1 MIKSNDE
8 MGKEEPKNKSS
19 FKKFS
24 ELKSTGKVAKDPKED
39 PSKEILPMT
48 DDQLPGNPNLPKK
61 SGKFLKNA
69 DTSYLQPAPEEA
81 DFDKDEFQDDI
92 DEETGFDGE
101 STDEKVKFYGKVA
114 KFPKKTKA
122 SKAFNFLEN
131 VKISKNSIWYIVVE
145 KQDSELQM
153 VKYNYKKGVDLSK
166 FVGDLKSYYAKK
178 YSKNKQLVALVEK
191 IEIDGNDKYSWV
203 KNIPPVEI
211 DGRKMISRIT
221 EDLIKLL
228 SK

>member
-1 MIKSNDE
+1 MIKNFDE
-8 MGKEEPKNKSS
+8 MGKENPIKKSS

-24 ELKSTGKVAKDPKED
+24 DLKSTGIKSPKDTKED
-39 PSKEILPMT
+39 PSSEILPLT
-48 DDQLPGNPNLPKK
+48 DDKLPGNPNLPNKN
-61 SGKFLKNA
+61 SKFIKDL
-69 DTSYLQPAPEEA
+69 DTSYLQPVPEQ
-81 DFDKDEFQDDI
+81 DQDETEGEDRF
-92 DEETGFDGE
+92 GNVE
-101 STDEKVKFYGKVA
+101 STDEKVKFYGKIA

-131 VKISKNSIWYIVVE
+131 VKISKNSIWYIMVE

-153 VKYNYKKGVDLSK
+153 VKYNYKKGVDLAK
-166 FVGDLKSYYAKK
+166 FISELKTYYAQK
-178 YSKNKQLVALVEK
+178 YSSNKKLVELVEK

-211 DGRKMISRIT
+211 DGRKMISKIT

>member
-1 MIKSNDE
+1 MIKTFDE
-8 MGKEEPKNKSS
+8 MGKEEPRKRSS

-24 ELKSTGKVAKDPKED
+24 ELKSTGKSPKDAKED
-39 PSKEILPMT
+39 PSSEILPLT
-48 DDQLPGNPNLPKK
+48 DDKLPGNPNLPKK
-61 SGKFLKNA
+61 TGKFAKDA
-69 DTSYLQPAPEEA
+69 DTSYLQPVPEQEQ
-81 DFDKDEFQDDI
+81 DETDGEGESDDV
-92 DEETGFDGE
+92 E

-131 VKISKNSIWYIVVE
+131 VKISKNSIWYIMVE
-145 KQDSELQM
+145 KMDNELQM
-153 VKYNYKKGVDLSK
+153 VKYNHKKGVDLAK
-166 FVGDLKSYYAKK
+166 FVTELKTYYAHK
-178 YSKNKQLVALVEK
+178 YSDNKNLVALVEK